1 MITLQ
6 NLIPDFSK
14 KLLLKAAAAASVLF
28 LSTAFPAFP
37 SLAASAYDNLAVANV
52 TSEPLNMRTKPSTD
66 GEIVGKC
73 YRGAGGTVLEKKD
86 GWTKVRSGKIE
97 GWMSD
102 KYLLFGADIEPL
114 AKELGLLSAKITA
127 TTLNVREIPS
137 TDSAILKQAA
147 EGDSFPVLS
156 ESDGWTKVQL
166 SADTNGYISSKYAS
180 IGPVPAAAVDA
191 KEESAALSASG
202 NGTSAAPSYVISA
215 TEDEIYLMAACVAM
229 ETGDDRYEDQL
240 AVASC
245 IVNRVKSK
253 KCGKTISDV
262 IYADGQSIFGG
273 LYAGLRRTFCQVF
286 VQQAGGCTGE
296 LAVGVDHVGDRFAP
310 FSGFYTVYNT
320 ACYSE
325 LIFIGIVTVL
335 CNLRH
340 RR

>member
-1 MITLQ
+1 MRKLQ
-6 NLIPDFSK
+6 NLISDFSK
-14 KLLLKAAAAASVLF
+14 KFLLKAAAAASVLF
-28 LSTAFPAFP
+28 LSTALLTLP
-37 SLAASAYDNLAVANV
+37 SFAASAYDNLAVANV

-97 GWMSD
+97 GWMCD
-102 KYLLFGADIEPL
+102 KYLLFGTDIEPL
-114 AKELGLLSAKITA
+114 AKET
-127 TTLNVREIPS
+127 PS

-229 ETGDDRYEDQL
+229 EAGDDSYEDKL

-245 IVNRVKSK
+245 IVNRVKSGK
-253 KCGKTISDV
+253 WGKTISDV
-262 IYADGQSIFGG
+262 IYADGQFPGASSGLLDKYLAKGPSKSCIKATKDALSGSNNIGDYLYFKSAKHASTGSYSSYKIVGG
-273 LYAGLRRTFCQVF
+273 YC
-286 VQQAGGCTGE
+286 
-296 LAVGVDHVGDRFAP
+296 
-310 FSGFYTVYNT
+310 FYKK
-320 ACYSE
+320 
-325 LIFIGIVTVL
+325 
-335 CNLRH
+335 
-340 RR
+340 

>member
-1 MITLQ
+1 MRKLQ

-127 TTLNVREIPS
+127 TTLNVRETPT

-156 ESDGWTKVQL
+156 ESDGWAKVQL

-253 KCGKTISDV
+253 KWGKTISDV
-262 IYADGQSIFGG
+262 IYADGQFPGATSGLLDKYLAKGPSKSCIKATKDALAGSNNIGDYLFFKAAKHASTGSYSSYKIVGG
-273 LYAGLRRTFCQVF
+273 N
-286 VQQAGGCTGE
+286 
-296 LAVGVDHVGDRFAP
+296 
-310 FSGFYTVYNT
+310 SKKKK
-320 ACYSE
+320 
-325 LIFIGIVTVL
+325 
-335 CNLRH
+335 
-340 RR
+340 

>member
-28 LSTAFPAFP
+28 LSVTLSAIP
-37 SLAASAYDNLAVANV
+37 SFAASAYDNLAVANV
-52 TSEPLNMRTKPSTD
+52 TSEPLNMRTKPSTA

-73 YRGAGGTVLEKKD
+73 YRGAGGTVLERKD

-102 KYLLFGADIEPL
+102 KYLLFGTDIEPL

-127 TTLNVREIPS
+127 TTLNVRETPS

-215 TEDEIYLMAACVAM
+215 TEDEIYLMAACVA
-229 ETGDDRYEDQL
+229 
-240 AVASC
+240 
-245 IVNRVKSK
+245 
-253 KCGKTISDV
+253 
-262 IYADGQSIFGG
+262 DGGW
-273 LYAGLRRTFCQVF
+273 R
-286 VQQAGGCTGE
+286 
-296 LAVGVDHVGDRFAP
+296 
-310 FSGFYTVYNT
+310 
-320 ACYSE
+320 
-325 LIFIGIVTVL
+325 
-335 CNLRH
+335 
-340 RR
+340 

>member
-28 LSTAFPAFP
+28 LSVTLSAIP
-37 SLAASAYDNLAVANV
+37 SFAASAYDNLAVANV
-52 TSEPLNMRTKPSTD
+52 TSEPLNMRTKPSTA

-73 YRGAGGTVLEKKD
+73 YRGAGGTVLERKD

-102 KYLLFGADIEPL
+102 KYLLFGTDIEPL

-127 TTLNVREIPS
+127 TTLNVRETPS

-166 SADTNGYISSKYAS
+166 SADTNGYISSKYAFIS
-180 IGPVPAAAVDA
+180 PVPAAAVDA
-191 KEESAALSASG
+191 KEESAALNASG

-215 TEDEIYLMAACVAM
+215 TEDEIPLTLTKPEVKDLLEKSGVEPERLEHFDKVYEEAA
-229 ETGDDRYEDQL
+229 
-240 AVASC
+240 
-245 IVNRVKSK
+245 
-253 KCGKTISDV
+253 
-262 IYADGQSIFGG
+262 
-273 LYAGLRRTFCQVF
+273 
-286 VQQAGGCTGE
+286 GE
-296 LAVGVDHVGDRFAP
+296 
-310 FSGFYTVYNT
+310 NT
-320 ACYSE
+320 AILVPAITGTGKFAVKTPDVDIKVNPDRLDLVE
-325 LIFIGIVTVL
+325 TKFIGG
-335 CNLRH
+335 
-340 RR
+340 RRCLVIAVEDNVEVNGMPVKMWEEQKEVQ